1 MRAHGAGAA
10 LVTFDEQLAR
20 LEAIAAEL
28 QGDAVPLD
36 RAMALFEE
44 GVERLRAASDAL
56 VRAEARVARLVEKA
70 DATFALKPL
79 GE

>member
-1 MRAHGAGAA
+1 M
-10 LVTFDEQLAR
+10 TFDEELAR

-28 QGDAVPLD
+28 QGDSVPLD

-44 GVERLRAASDAL
+44 GVERLRAASEAL
-56 VRAEARVARLVEKA
+56 VRAEARVARLVEQA